1 MVHTVDGRSRMTLAE
16 VAQIGYFR
24 QDLLPSN
31 VQPELSVVR
40 HYVPHG
46 RMFIP
51 TNGMQAS
58 YVEVD
63 PDTGSIR
70 LLRHFVVHDGGTM
83 INPMLVEEQIRG
95 GVVQGVGAALYEE
108 ITYGDEGE
116 LTTGTMGDYL
126 LPMAFEMPDIEIG
139 HVSVPLSGT
148 ALGAKGVGE
157 AGTAVASAA
166 VLNAVN
172 DALAPLDGHLTQP
185 PMSPERVLR
194 ALGKID

>member
-1 MVHTVDGRSRMTLAE
+1 
-16 VAQIGYFR
+16 
-24 QDLLPSN
+24 
-31 VQPELSVVR
+31 
-40 HYVPHG
+40 
-46 RMFIP
+46 
-51 TNGMQAS
+51 
-58 YVEVD
+58 VEVD
-63 PDTGSIR
+63 PYTGFIR

-95 GVVQGVGAALYEE
+95 GVVQGMGAALYEE
-108 ITYGDEGE
+108 IAYGAEGE
-116 LTTGTMGDYL
+116 LTTGTMADYL
-126 LPMAFEMPDIEIG
+126 LPMAFEMPDIDIG

-157 AGTAVASAA
+157 AGTAGAAAA

-172 DALAPLDGHLTQP
+172 DAVAPLNGHLTQL